1 MGSHILYPLISFPK
15 SKIGVMNKFSLRAC
29 GATCGVGHYTQQT
42 YRKLYGVWF
51 NMIERCYDEKF
62 QSRHKSYIGCSVCSE
77 WLNFQSFARWYE
89 SQNAPMGWHI
99 DKDIRF
105 KGNKVYSPET
115 CGLVPPEVNKMF
127 VCQKH
132 TKHDLPLGVF
142 YKPRYTKSGKFTHYD
157 IFASCKNAEGKQI
170 HLGYF
175 KSVDEAAIA
184 YKQFKMGVIS
194 SLAEK
199 YCNELTDVMYN
210 ALINYQL

>member
-1 MGSHILYPLISFPK
+1 
-15 SKIGVMNKFSLRAC
+15 
-29 GATCGVGHYTQQT
+29 
-42 YRKLYGVWF
+42 
-51 NMIERCYDEKF
+51 
-62 QSRHKSYIGCSVCSE
+62 
-77 WLNFQSFARWYE
+77 
-89 SQNAPMGWHI
+89 MGWHI

-127 VCQKH
+127 VRQKH

-142 YKPRYTKSGKFTHYD
+142 YKLRYTKSGKFTHYD

-184 YKQFKMGVIS
+184 YKQFKMDVIS